1 VKSALKDIALGYVS
15 AVHGIKGWVKI
26 HSWTRPMEAILQYQ
40 PWLLGEEKKPVKI
53 VDGRIQGKGLAAL
66 LPGFNDRE
74 QAATLVGLQIFVR
87 RNQLPATAAGEYYW
101 SDLEGLEVKTT
112 GGELLG
118 RVERLMETGANDVL
132 VIRGDRDHLVPF
144 IQGQYV
150 KRVDLEAGLIEVDWD
165 PEF

>member
-66 LPGFNDRE
+66 LPGFSDRE

-87 RNQLPATAAGEYYW
+87 RDQLPATAAGEYYW

-132 VIRGDRDHLVPF
+132 VIRGERDHLVPF

-150 KRVDLEAGLIEVDWD
+150 KGVDLEAGLIEVDWD

>member
-40 PWLLGEEKKPVKI
+40 PWLLGEERKPVKI

-87 RNQLPATAAGEYYW
+87 RDQLPATAAGEYYW

-150 KRVDLEAGLIEVDWD
+150 KRVDLDAGLIEVDWD